1 MVWVAVG
8 LTFVAIVAVA
18 GAVVYAFS
26 PGDFPIA
33 DRLSKLW
40 QPLAVQRK
48 KVSFKEKQTQKAA
61 RVLSDVGRL
70 LPNTSTK
77 DLSANRKMLVRAGYR
92 RPEAVMALRGA
103 KVVLPILLA
112 AIVYFSGLT
121 NTTTVNPIFIWIL
134 ALLGGFLL
142 PDMWLSRQVRNRQNI
157 LRKALPDALDLL
169 VVCIEAGLGLDQAF
183 MRVSQELRITHPELC
198 SELDMVN
205 VQIRV
210 GRTRIESMRELA
222 SRTGVDDIKALVA
235 MLIQTDRFGTSVSQS
250 LRVHADDMRM
260 KRRQRAEEA
269 AAKTPVKMVPPLV
282 FFIFPAL
289 FVVILGPAIITIFRQ
304 FIGMHH

>member
-1 MVWVAVG
+1 MVWLAVG
-8 LTFVAIVAVA
+8 LTFVAIVVVA
-18 GAVVYAFS
+18 GALVYAFS
-26 PGDFPIA
+26 PGEFPIA
-33 DRLSKLW
+33 DRLSRLW
-40 QPLAVQRK
+40 QPLAAQRK
-48 KVSFKEKQTQKAA
+48 KVTFREKQTQTAA
-61 RVLSDVGRL
+61 RVLSDVGKL
-70 LPNTSTK
+70 LPSSKDMSTTK
-77 DLSANRKMLVRAGYR
+77 LMLVRAGYR
-92 RPEAVMALRGA
+92 RPEAIMALRGA
-103 KVVLPILLA
+103 KVLLPVIFLA
-112 AIVYFSGLT
+112 GVYFSGLT
-121 NTTTVNPIFIWIL
+121 QSGNAMLICIL

-142 PDMWLSRQVRNRQNI
+142 PDMWLSRRVRKRQTI

-198 SELDMVN
+198 GELDLVN
-205 VQIRV
+205 AQIRI
-210 GRTRIESMRELA
+210 GRTRIESMRELS

-250 LRVHADDMRM
+250 LRVHADDMRL

-304 FIGMHH
+304 FVGMHH

>member
-1 MVWVAVG
+1 MVWLAVG
-8 LTFVAIVAVA
+8 LTFVAIVVVA
-18 GAVVYAFS
+18 GALVYAFS
-26 PGDFPIA
+26 PGEFPIA
-33 DRLSKLW
+33 DRLSRLW
-40 QPLAVQRK
+40 QPLAAQRK
-48 KVSFKEKQTQKAA
+48 VTFREKQTQKAA
-61 RVLSDVGRL
+61 RVLSDVGKL
-70 LPNTSTK
+70 LPSSKDMSTTK
-77 DLSANRKMLVRAGYR
+77 LMLVRAGYR
-92 RPEAVMALRGA
+92 RPEAIMALRGA
-103 KVVLPILLA
+103 KVILPVVFLVVAYL
-112 AIVYFSGLT
+112 SGVSESNNAML
-121 NTTTVNPIFIWIL
+121 IYIL
-134 ALLGGFLL
+134 ALVAGFLL
-142 PDMWLSRQVRNRQNI
+142 PDMWLSRRVRRRQTI

-198 SELDMVN
+198 SELDLVN
-205 VQIRV
+205 AQIRI
-210 GRTRIESMRELA
+210 GRTRIEAMRELS

-250 LRVHADDMRM
+250 LRVHADDMRL

-304 FIGMHH
+304 FVGMHH

>member
-1 MVWVAVG
+1 MIWLATG
-8 LTFVAIVAVA
+8 LTFLAIVVIA
-18 GAVVYAFS
+18 GALMYAIS
-26 PGDFPIA
+26 PGGLPIA
-33 DRLSKLW
+33 GRLSRLW
-40 QPLAVQRK
+40 QPLTAQR
-48 KVSFKEKQTQKAA
+48 KVSFREKQTQAA
-61 RVLSDVGRL
+61 TKVLSDVGKL
-70 LPNTSTK
+70 LPVSTK
-77 DLSANRKMLVRAGYR
+77 DLSTTKLMLVRAGYR
-92 RPEAVMALRGA
+92 RPEALMALRGA
-103 KVVLPILLA
+103 KVLLPVIFI
-112 AIVYFSGLT
+112 AITYFSGLFAS
-121 NTTTVNPIFIWIL
+121 NTLLYLVISLL
-134 ALLGGFLL
+134 AGFLL
-142 PDMWLSRQVRNRQNI
+142 PDMWLSRRVRKRQNI

-198 SELDMVN
+198 GELDLVN
-205 VQIRV
+205 AQIRV
-210 GRTRIESMRELA
+210 GRTRIEAMRELA

-289 FVVILGPAIITIFRQ
+289 FVVILGPAVIAIYRQ

>member
-8 LTFVAIVAVA
+8 LTFFAILVVA
-18 GAVVYAFS
+18 GALVYAFS
-26 PGDFPIA
+26 PGEFPIA
-33 DRLSKLW
+33 DRLSRLW
-40 QPLAVQRK
+40 QPLAAQRK
-48 KVSFKEKQTQKAA
+48 VTFREKQTQKAA
-61 RVLSDVGRL
+61 KVLSDVGKIM
-70 LPNTSTK
+70 PGGTAK
-77 DLSANRKMLVRAGYR
+77 DAGSAKLMLIRAGYR
-92 RPEAVMALRGA
+92 RPEALMALRGA
-103 KVVLPILLA
+103 KILVPAILAAVVLITGIA
-112 AIVYFSGLT
+112 SY
-121 NTTTVNPIFIWIL
+121 NPLFIWAL
-134 ALLGGFLL
+134 ALVGGYLL
-142 PDMWLSRQVRNRQNI
+142 PDMWLSRKVKKRQNT

-198 SELDMVN
+198 GELDLVN
-205 VQIRV
+205 AQIRV
-210 GRTRIESMRELA
+210 GRTRIDAMRELA

-289 FVVILGPAIITIFRQ
+289 FVVILGPAVITIYRQ

>member
-8 LTFVAIVAVA
+8 LTFIAILVVA
-18 GAVVYAFS
+18 GALVYAFA
-26 PGDFPIA
+26 PGEFPIA
-33 DRLSKLW
+33 DRLSRLW
-40 QPLAVQRK
+40 QPLAAQR
-48 KVSFKEKQTQKAA
+48 KVSFREKQTQKAA
-61 RVLSDVGRL
+61 QVLSDVGKL
-70 LPNTSTK
+70 LPSSK
-77 DLSANRKMLVRAGYR
+77 DLSATKLMLVRAGYR
-92 RPEAVMALRGA
+92 RPEALMALRGA
-103 KVVLPILLA
+103 KVILPIA
-112 AIVYFSGLT
+112 FAIIVYVSGLT
-121 NTTTVNPIFIWIL
+121 ESNNGMFVWIL
-134 ALLGGFLL
+134 ALVAGFIL
-142 PDMWLSRQVRNRQNI
+142 PDMWLSRRVRKRQTI

-198 SELDMVN
+198 GELDLVN
-205 VQIRV
+205 AQIRV

-304 FIGMHH
+304 FIGMHQ

>member
-1 MVWVAVG
+1 MVWLAAG
-8 LTFVAIVAVA
+8 LTFIAILVVA
-18 GAVVYAFS
+18 GALVFAFA
-26 PGDFPIA
+26 PGEFPIA
-33 DRLSKLW
+33 DRLSRLW
-40 QPLAVQRK
+40 QPLAAQR
-48 KVSFKEKQTQKAA
+48 KVSFREKQTQKAA
-61 RVLSDVGRL
+61 RVLSDVGKL
-70 LPNTSTK
+70 LPSSK
-77 DLSANRKMLVRAGYR
+77 DLSTTKLMLVRAGYR
-92 RPEAVMALRGA
+92 RPEAIMALRGA
-103 KVVLPILLA
+103 KVLLPILFA
-112 AIVYFSGLT
+112 IIVYVSGLAESG
-121 NTTTVNPIFIWIL
+121 NALLIWIL
-134 ALLGGFLL
+134 ALLAGFLL
-142 PDMWLSRQVRNRQNI
+142 PDMWLSRRVRRRQTI

-198 SELDMVN
+198 GELDLVN
-205 VQIRV
+205 AQIRI

-304 FIGMHH
+304 FIGMNR

>member
-1 MVWVAVG
+1 MLWVAVG
-8 LTFVAIVAVA
+8 LTFVAILVVA
-18 GAVVYAFS
+18 GALVYAFA
-26 PGDFPIA
+26 PGEFPIA
-33 DRLSKLW
+33 DRLSRLW
-40 QPLAVQRK
+40 QPLAAQR
-48 KVSFKEKQTQKAA
+48 KVSFREKQTQKAA
-61 RVLSDVGRL
+61 QVLSDVGKL
-70 LPNTSTK
+70 LPSSK
-77 DLSANRKMLVRAGYR
+77 DLSATKLMLVRAGYR
-92 RPEAVMALRGA
+92 RPEALMALRGA
-103 KVVLPILLA
+103 KVILPIA
-112 AIVYFSGLT
+112 FAIIVYVSGLT
-121 NTTTVNPIFIWIL
+121 ESNNGMFVWIL
-134 ALLGGFLL
+134 ALVAGFLV
-142 PDMWLSRQVRNRQNI
+142 PDMWLSRRVRKRQTI

-198 SELDMVN
+198 GELDLVN
-205 VQIRV
+205 AQIRI

-250 LRVHADDMRM
+250 LRVHADDMRL

-304 FIGMHH
+304 FVGMHQ

>member
-1 MVWVAVG
+1 MVWLAAG
-8 LTFVAIVAVA
+8 LTFFVIIIVA

-26 PGDFPIA
+26 PGEFPIA
-33 DRLSKLW
+33 DRLSRLW
-40 QPLAVQRK
+40 QPLATQR
-48 KVSFKEKQTQKAA
+48 KVSFREKQTQKAA
-61 RVLSDVGRL
+61 RVLSDVGKL
-70 LPNTSTK
+70 LPSSKDMSTTK
-77 DLSANRKMLVRAGYR
+77 LMLVRAGYR
-92 RPEAVMALRGA
+92 RPEALMALRGA
-103 KVVLPILLA
+103 KILMPIVFA
-112 AIVYFSGLT
+112 VAVYTSGLT
-121 NTTTVNPIFIWIL
+121 DSPNGLFVWIL
-134 ALLGGFLL
+134 ALLAGFLL
-142 PDMWLSRQVRNRQNI
+142 PDMWLSRRVRRRQTI

-198 SELDMVN
+198 GELDLVN
-205 VQIRV
+205 AQIRI
-210 GRTRIESMRELA
+210 GRTRIEAMRELA
-222 SRTGVDDIKALVA
+222 TRTGVDDIKALVA

>member
-8 LTFVAIVAVA
+8 LTFVAILVVA
-18 GAVVYAFS
+18 GALVYAFA
-26 PGDFPIA
+26 PGEFPIA
-33 DRLSKLW
+33 DRLSRLW
-40 QPLAVQRK
+40 TPLAAQR
-48 KVSFKEKQTQKAA
+48 KVSFREKQTQKAA
-61 RVLSDVGRL
+61 QVLSDVGKL
-70 LPNTSTK
+70 LPSSK
-77 DLSANRKMLVRAGYR
+77 DLSATKLMLVRAGYR
-92 RPEAVMALRGA
+92 RPEALMALRGA
-103 KVVLPILLA
+103 KLLLPIVFA
-112 AIVYFSGLT
+112 IIVYVSGLAESG
-121 NTTTVNPIFIWIL
+121 NAVLIWIL
-134 ALLGGFLL
+134 ALVAGFLL
-142 PDMWLSRQVRNRQNI
+142 PDMWLSRRVRRRQTI

-198 SELDMVN
+198 GELDLVN
-205 VQIRV
+205 AQIRI

-250 LRVHADDMRM
+250 LRVHADDMRL

-304 FIGMHH
+304 FIGIHQ

>member
-8 LTFVAIVAVA
+8 LTFVAILVVA
-18 GAVVYAFS
+18 GALVYAFA
-26 PGDFPIA
+26 PGEFPIA
-33 DRLSKLW
+33 DRLSRLW
-40 QPLAVQRK
+40 QPLAAQR
-48 KVSFKEKQTQKAA
+48 KVSFREKQTQKAA
-61 RVLSDVGRL
+61 QVLSDVGKL
-70 LPNTSTK
+70 LPSSK
-77 DLSANRKMLVRAGYR
+77 DLSATKLMLVRAGYR
-92 RPEAVMALRGA
+92 RPEALMALRGA
-103 KVVLPILLA
+103 KVLLPIIFA
-112 AIVYFSGLT
+112 IIVYVSGLAES
-121 NTTTVNPIFIWIL
+121 NNGMFVWIL
-134 ALLGGFLL
+134 ALVAGFLL
-142 PDMWLSRQVRNRQNI
+142 PDMWLSRRVRKRQTI

-198 SELDMVN
+198 GELDLVN
-205 VQIRV
+205 AQIRV
-210 GRTRIESMRELA
+210 GRTRIEAMRELA

-250 LRVHADDMRM
+250 LRVHADDMRL

-304 FIGMHH
+304 FIGMHQ

>member
-1 MVWVAVG
+1 MVWLAAG
-8 LTFVAIVAVA
+8 LTFLAIVVLA
-18 GAVVYAFS
+18 GALVYAFS
-26 PGDFPIA
+26 PSAFPIA
-33 DRLSKLW
+33 DRLSRLW
-40 QPLAVQRK
+40 QPLSSQRK
-48 KVSFKEKQTQKAA
+48 VTFREKQAHAA
-61 RVLSDVGRL
+61 TKVLSDVGKL
-70 LPNTSTK
+70 MPGGTTK
-77 DLSANRKMLVRAGYR
+77 DASTAKLMLIRAGYR
-92 RPEAVMALRGA
+92 RPEAIMVLRGA
-103 KVVLPILLA
+103 KVLVPIILGAVVFVTGAYSFNPLFVW
-112 AIVYFSGLT
+112 AI
-121 NTTTVNPIFIWIL
+121 
-134 ALLGGFLL
+134 ALVGGYLL
-142 PDMWLSRQVRNRQNI
+142 PDMWLSRQVRKRQTI

-198 SELDMVN
+198 GELDLVN
-205 VQIRV
+205 AQIRV
-210 GRTRIESMRELA
+210 GRTRIEAMRELA

-289 FVVILGPAIITIFRQ
+289 FVVILGPAVITIYRQ

>member
-8 LTFVAIVAVA
+8 LTFVAILVVA
-18 GAVVYAFS
+18 GALVYAFA
-26 PGDFPIA
+26 PGEFPIA
-33 DRLSKLW
+33 DRLSRLW
-40 QPLAVQRK
+40 QPLAAQR
-48 KVSFKEKQTQKAA
+48 KVSFREKQTQKAA
-61 RVLSDVGRL
+61 QVLSDVGKL
-70 LPNTSTK
+70 LPSSK
-77 DLSANRKMLVRAGYR
+77 DLSATKLMLVRAGYR
-92 RPEAVMALRGA
+92 RPEALMALRGA
-103 KVVLPILLA
+103 KVLLPIIFA
-112 AIVYFSGLT
+112 IIVYVSGLAES
-121 NTTTVNPIFIWIL
+121 NNGMFVWIL
-134 ALLGGFLL
+134 ALVAGFLL
-142 PDMWLSRQVRNRQNI
+142 PDMWLSRRVRKRQTI

-198 SELDMVN
+198 GELDLVN
-205 VQIRV
+205 AQIRV

-250 LRVHADDMRM
+250 LRVHADDMRL

-304 FIGMHH
+304 FIGIHQ

>member
-1 MVWVAVG
+1 MVWLAVG
-8 LTFVAIVAVA
+8 LTFIAVVAVA
-18 GAVVYAFS
+18 GALVYAFS

-48 KVSFKEKQTQKAA
+48 KVSFRDKQTQKAA
-61 RVLSDVGRL
+61 RVLSDVGKL
-70 LPNTSTK
+70 LPTSTK
-77 DLSANRKMLVRAGYR
+77 DLSSTKRMLVRAGYR
-92 RPEAVMALRGA
+92 RPEAIMVLRGA
-103 KVVLPILLA
+103 KILLPILLA

-121 NTTTVNPIFIWIL
+121 NTTKVNPLFVWIL
-134 ALLGGFLL
+134 TLLAGFLL
-142 PDMWLSRQVRNRQNI
+142 PDMWLSRQVRKRQFV

-183 MRVSQELRITHPELC
+183 MRVSQELRITHPEL
-198 SELDMVN
+198 SGELDMVN
-205 VQIRV
+205 AQIRV
-210 GRTRIESMRELA
+210 GRTRIEAMRELA

>member
-1 MVWVAVG
+1 MVWAAVG
-8 LTFVAIVAVA
+8 LTFLAILVVA
-18 GAVVYAFS
+18 GALVYAFS
-26 PGDFPIA
+26 PGAFPIA
-33 DRLSKLW
+33 DRLSRLW
-40 QPLAVQRK
+40 QPLAAQR
-48 KVSFKEKQTQKAA
+48 KVSFREKQTQKAA
-61 RVLSDVGRL
+61 QVLSDVGKL
-70 LPNTSTK
+70 LPSSK
-77 DLSANRKMLVRAGYR
+77 DLSATKLMLVRAGYR
-92 RPEAVMALRGA
+92 RPEALMALRGA
-103 KVVLPILLA
+103 KVLLPIIF
-112 AIVYFSGLT
+112 AIVVYVTGLT
-121 NTTTVNPIFIWIL
+121 ESNNGMFVWIL
-134 ALLGGFLL
+134 ALVAGFLV
-142 PDMWLSRQVRNRQNI
+142 PDMWLSRRVRKRQTI

-198 SELDMVN
+198 SELDLVN
-205 VQIRV
+205 AQIRI

-304 FIGMHH
+304 FVGMHQ

>member
-1 MVWVAVG
+1 MVWLAVG
-8 LTFVAIVAVA
+8 LTFFAIVVVA
-18 GAVVYAFS
+18 GALVYAFS
-26 PGDFPIA
+26 PGEFPIA
-33 DRLSKLW
+33 DRLSRLW
-40 QPLAVQRK
+40 QPLAAQRK
-48 KVSFKEKQTQKAA
+48 VTFRQKQTQKAT
-61 RVLSDVGRL
+61 RVLSDVGKL
-70 LPNTSTK
+70 LPSSKDMSSTK
-77 DLSANRKMLVRAGYR
+77 LMLVRAGYR
-92 RPEAVMALRGA
+92 RPEALMALRGA
-103 KVVLPILLA
+103 KVLLPIIFLLVA
-112 AIVYFSGLT
+112 YFSGLT
-121 NTTTVNPIFIWIL
+121 QSGNAMFIYIL
-134 ALLGGFLL
+134 ALAAGFLL
-142 PDMWLSRQVRNRQNI
+142 PDMWLSRRVRKRQTI

-198 SELDMVN
+198 GELDLVN
-205 VQIRV
+205 AQIRI
-210 GRTRIESMRELA
+210 GRTRIEAMRELA

-304 FIGMHH
+304 FVGMHR

>member
-1 MVWVAVG
+1 MVWIAVG
-8 LTFVAIVAVA
+8 LTFVAIFVVA
-18 GAVVYAFS
+18 GALVYAFS
-26 PGDFPIA
+26 PGDFAIG
-33 DRLSKLW
+33 DRLSRLW
-40 QPLAVQRK
+40 QPLAAQRK
-48 KVSFKEKQTQKAA
+48 VTFREKQTQKAA
-61 RVLSDVGRL
+61 RVLSDVGKL
-70 LPNTSTK
+70 LPSSK
-77 DLSANRKMLVRAGYR
+77 DLSTTKLMLVRAGYR
-92 RPEAVMALRGA
+92 RPEAIMALRGA
-103 KVVLPILLA
+103 KVLLPIVFAIIILVFHLA
-112 AIVYFSGLT
+112 ESGNAL
-121 NTTTVNPIFIWIL
+121 VIWIL
-134 ALLGGFLL
+134 ALTAGFLL
-142 PDMWLSRQVRNRQNI
+142 PDMWLSRRVRRRQTI

-198 SELDMVN
+198 SELDLVN
-205 VQIRV
+205 AQIRI
-210 GRTRIESMRELA
+210 GRTRIEAMRELA

-304 FIGMHH
+304 FIGMGQ

>member
-1 MVWVAVG
+1 MVWLAVG
-8 LTFVAIVAVA
+8 LTFVAIVVVA
-18 GAVVYAFS
+18 GALVYAFS
-26 PGDFPIA
+26 PGEFPIA
-33 DRLSKLW
+33 DRLSRLW
-40 QPLAVQRK
+40 QPLAAQRK
-48 KVSFKEKQTQKAA
+48 VTFREKQTQKAT
-61 RVLSDVGRL
+61 RVLSDVGKL
-70 LPNTSTK
+70 LPSSKDMSTTK
-77 DLSANRKMLVRAGYR
+77 LMLVRAGYR
-92 RPEAVMALRGA
+92 RPEAIMALRGA
-103 KVVLPILLA
+103 KVILPVVFLVVAYL
-112 AIVYFSGLT
+112 SGVSESNNAML
-121 NTTTVNPIFIWIL
+121 IYIL
-134 ALLGGFLL
+134 ALVAGFLL
-142 PDMWLSRQVRNRQNI
+142 PDMWLSRRVRRRQTI

-198 SELDMVN
+198 SELDLVN
-205 VQIRV
+205 AQIRI
-210 GRTRIESMRELA
+210 GRTRIEAMRELS

-250 LRVHADDMRM
+250 LRVHADDMRL

-304 FIGMHH
+304 FVGMHQ

>member
-1 MVWVAVG
+1 MVWLAVG
-8 LTFVAIVAVA
+8 LTFVAIVVVA
-18 GAVVYAFS
+18 GALVYAFS
-26 PGDFPIA
+26 PGEFPIA
-33 DRLSKLW
+33 DRLSRLW
-40 QPLAVQRK
+40 QPLAAQRK
-48 KVSFKEKQTQKAA
+48 VTFREKQTQKAT
-61 RVLSDVGRL
+61 RVLSDVGKL
-70 LPNTSTK
+70 LPSSKDMSTTK
-77 DLSANRKMLVRAGYR
+77 LMLVRAGYR

-103 KVVLPILLA
+103 KVILPVVFLVVAYL
-112 AIVYFSGLT
+112 SGVAESNNAML
-121 NTTTVNPIFIWIL
+121 IYIL
-134 ALLGGFLL
+134 ALVAGFLL
-142 PDMWLSRQVRNRQNI
+142 PDMWLSRRVRRRQTI

-198 SELDMVN
+198 SELDLVN
-205 VQIRV
+205 AQIRI
-210 GRTRIESMRELA
+210 GRTRIEAMRELS

-250 LRVHADDMRM
+250 LRVHADDMRL

-304 FIGMHH
+304 FVGMHQ

>member
-1 MVWVAVG
+1 MVWIAVG
-8 LTFVAIVAVA
+8 LTFVAIVVVA
-18 GAVVYAFS
+18 GALVYAFS
-26 PGDFPIA
+26 PGEFPIA
-33 DRLSKLW
+33 DRLSRLW
-40 QPLAVQRK
+40 QPLAAQR
-48 KVSFKEKQTQKAA
+48 KVSFREKQTQKAT
-61 RVLSDVGRL
+61 RVLSDVGKL
-70 LPNTSTK
+70 LPSSKDMSTTK
-77 DLSANRKMLVRAGYR
+77 LMLVRAGYR

-103 KVVLPILLA
+103 KILLPIVFVLA
-112 AIVYFSGLT
+112 VYFSGVAQSGNAVL
-121 NTTTVNPIFIWIL
+121 IYIL
-134 ALLGGFLL
+134 AVMGGFLM
-142 PDMWLSRQVRNRQNI
+142 PDMWLSRRVRRRQTI

-198 SELDMVN
+198 GELDLVN
-205 VQIRV
+205 AQIRI
-210 GRTRIESMRELA
+210 GRTRIEAMRELA

-250 LRVHADDMRM
+250 LRVHADDMRL

-304 FIGMHH
+304 FVGMHR

>member
-1 MVWVAVG
+1 MVWLAAG
-8 LTFVAIVAVA
+8 LTFLAIVVIA
-18 GAVVYAFS
+18 GALVYALS
-26 PGDFPIA
+26 PGEFPIA
-33 DRLSKLW
+33 DRLSRLW
-40 QPLAVQRK
+40 QPLVTQRK
-48 KVSFKEKQTQKAA
+48 TSFREKRTQQAA
-61 RVLSDVGRL
+61 RVLSDVGKL
-70 LPNTSTK
+70 LPTSAK
-77 DLSANRKMLVRAGYR
+77 DLSSTKLMLVRAGYR
-92 RPEAVMALRGA
+92 RPEAIMALRGA
-103 KVVLPILLA
+103 KVLLPIIFA
-112 AIVYFSGLT
+112 AIVYFSGLA
-121 NTTTVNPIFIWIL
+121 NTSNPMMVWIV
-134 ALLGGFLL
+134 ALLAGFLL
-142 PDMWLSRQVRNRQNI
+142 PDMWLSRRVRRRQTI

-198 SELDMVN
+198 GELDLVN
-205 VQIRV
+205 AQIRV
-210 GRTRIESMRELA
+210 GRTRIEAMRELA
-222 SRTGVDDIKALVA
+222 TRTGVDDIKALVA

-304 FIGMHH
+304 FVSMHH